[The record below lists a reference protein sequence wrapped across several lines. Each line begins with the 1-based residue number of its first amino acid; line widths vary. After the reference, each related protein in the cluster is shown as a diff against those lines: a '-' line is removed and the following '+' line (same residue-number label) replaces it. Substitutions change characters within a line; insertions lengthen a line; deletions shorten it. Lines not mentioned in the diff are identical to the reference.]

1 MRKARCTAR
10 PCALTLLAGLWL
22 LAMAPAWPA
31 HAQAN
36 DSALSLP
43 AQTSAHPDSTYATG
57 KAGADLQPAHTPG
70 AATAAPAH
78 GILARIRS
86 SYLGRMYIKG
96 GVLMHP
102 LLLCALFGIVLI
114 VGRLWT
120 LWRARINTRHLM
132 MDVIR
137 ALRQE
142 GPRAALRVCE
152 SEQGPIAN
160 MLHAGLL
167 RADRGPEAVEKAIH
181 TAGSIEMAFL
191 ERGLLALATIS
202 NIAPLLGF
210 LGTVTGMINVF
221 AAISAAN
228 EVSARIV
235 AKGIEQALITTAAGL
250 IIAVPISACYAYF
263 VLAIDRFVLEM
274 ESASSELV
282 DELMDI
288 DYRKSTGQP
297 VAPFVKP

>member
-1 MRKARCTAR
+1 M
-10 PCALTLLAGLWL
+10 
-22 LAMAPAWPA
+22 PAFLSGI
-31 HAQAN
+31 H
-36 DSALSLP
+36 DSQLG
-43 AQTSAHPDSTYATG
+43 QMYA
-57 KAGADLQPAHTPG
+57 
-70 AATAAPAH
+70 
-78 GILARIRS
+78 
-86 SYLGRMYIKG
+86 KG

-102 LLLCALFGIVLI
+102 LLVCALAGAALI
-114 VGRLWT
+114 ADRLWT

-132 MDVIR
+132 IDVVR

-152 SEQGPIAN
+152 GEQGAIAN

-167 RADRGPEAVEKAIH
+167 RAERGPEAVEKAIH

-191 ERGLLALATIS
+191 ERGLLALATLS

-221 AAISAAN
+221 GAISAAN
-228 EVSARIV
+228 EVSAAIV
-235 AKGIEQALITTAAGL
+235 ARGIEQALITTAAGL
-250 IIAVPISACYAYF
+250 IIAVPLSAFYAYF
-263 VLAIDRFVLEM
+263 VLSIDRFVLEM

-282 DELMDI
+282 DELVDI

-297 VAPFVKP
+297 AAPFAKP